1 MYKANRLLGSFIL
14 ATVMML
20 SVSFAMAHVDTDVP
34 TEQVLQIELMT
45 SHVAVDAPSFDLTG
59 TNTAI
64 AESPRQCI
72 KTVEIPELTA
82 SVNTSPEVGW
92 RSSIKV

>member
-1 MYKANRLLGSFIL
+1 MYKASRLLGSFIL

-34 TEQVLQIELMT
+34 TEQVLQIESMT
-45 SHVAVDAPSFDLTG
+45 AHVAVDAPSFDLTSI
-59 TNTAI
+59 NTAI
-64 AESPRQCI
+64 RESPTKYI
-72 KTVEIPELTA
+72 NIVEVPELTA